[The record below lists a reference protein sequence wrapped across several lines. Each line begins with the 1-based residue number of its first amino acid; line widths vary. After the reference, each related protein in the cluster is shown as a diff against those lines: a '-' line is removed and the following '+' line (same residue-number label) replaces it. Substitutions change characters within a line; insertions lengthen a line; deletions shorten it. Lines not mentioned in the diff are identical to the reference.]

1 MEHKIADKYV
11 LKVPTITIPECPPEW
26 ISQMFP
32 ALIKSI
38 YNLFNSVVQRM
49 VLDYNHK
56 FNKLQSQVDELS
68 KQNET
73 TKKDMND
80 LRSSVSDKNYII
92 DNQYA
97 RIAKLQTAADKNK
110 SFSRISNLIFGGIA
124 KDVQGSCSQHL

>member
-1 MEHKIADKYV
+1 
-11 LKVPTITIPECPPEW
+11 
-26 ISQMFP
+26 MFP
-32 ALIKSI
+32 PLIKSI
-38 YNLFNSVVQRM
+38 YNSFNVVVQRM
-49 VLDYNHK
+49 
-56 FNKLQSQVDELS
+56 VDELS

-73 TKKDMND
+73 TMKDMND

-124 KDVQGSCSQHL
+124 KDVQGSCTTIVYNISLKTK